1 MDIKKQSEF
10 LSLKWR
16 KYQQNEDKIISASDN
31 SVCKIEA
38 YLNISL
44 PPEYILLSQVAL
56 NYRAWFAGIGE
67 DYTSLKHILVI
78 NQHSVDDESLPIPE
92 GYIAINQGFDD
103 DFDCVKANT
112 SDSGV
117 YYFDADINYGG
128 SLKKIADDFQDYLRV
143 IAT

>member
-1 MDIKKQSEF
+1 MDIKKQAEF
-10 LSLKWR
+10 LSRKWR
-16 KYQQNEDKIISASDN
+16 IYQQNEDKIVSASDD

-67 DYTSLKHILVI
+67 DYTSLRHILVI
-78 NQHSVDDESLPIPE
+78 NQHREDDESLPIPR

-103 DFDCVKANT
+103 DFDCIRT
-112 SDSGV
+112 DISDSGV
-117 YYFDADINYGG
+117 YYFDADKIYGG
-128 SLKKIADDFQDYLRV
+128 SIKKIADDFQDYLRL